1 MPIQA
6 SAPAPAMTITI
17 STGNDVAAGA
27 PQPRTTRGIDGS
39 VNFENQNYHINVGE
53 NGDINITN
61 KQTNE
66 MYLIQSDLHV
76 NVDGVRAFYF
86 EGTTS
91 FKLDDGTR
99 ITVDTAPRKAIDYAM
114 LAGTAVAIFDGSA
127 DYAVLIENLDGV
139 REGEITFEEVTG
151 DAVIELVIDPGNEL
165 NENVDGEGFV
175 AIDDHGNIQTVD
187 QEWIGDTDEIQA
199 RTRGLFNQYSS
210 MVSFISGVTEISF
223 SGTLLSIASQS
234 SFRAQEHHP
243 KAVKRDFRPE
253 VKSDPEDAMAVA
265 NAAAVAK
272 RRPDEGDEL
281 LTTETRHR
289 FSFMLSRSLRSESFG
304 SS

>member
-1 MPIQA
+1 MTIQA
-6 SAPAPAMTITI
+6 SAQAPTMTITI
-17 STGNDVAAGA
+17 SANDDAATDV
-27 PQPRTTRGIDGS
+27 PQPTTTRGIDGS
-39 VNFENQNYHINVGE
+39 VNFENQNYNINVSE
-53 NGDINITN
+53 NGDINVAN

-66 MYLIQSDLHV
+66 AYLIQSDLHV
-76 NVDGVRAFYF
+76 NVNGVRAFYF

-91 FKLDDGTR
+91 FELDDGTR
-99 ITVDTAPRKAIDYAM
+99 ITVDTAPRKAVDYAM
-114 LAGTAVAIFDGSA
+114 LAATSVAIFDGHA

-139 REGEITFEEVTG
+139 RDGEITFEEVTG

-187 QEWIGDTDEIQA
+187 QEWISDTDEIQV
-199 RTRGLFNQYSS
+199 RTRGLYNQYSS
-210 MVSFISGVTEISF
+210 MVNFISGVTEISF

-234 SFRAQEHHP
+234 SYRAQDNHP

-253 VKSDPEDAMAVA
+253 IKCDPEDAVAVA

-272 RRPDEGDEL
+272 RRPDEGDDS
-281 LTTETRHR
+281 LTTETRQR
-289 FSFMLSRSLRSESFG
+289 FNFVLSRSLRSESFG